1 MQGKLNFVL
10 FIWPGLVSCFLFQ
23 DCVTSMFRVV
33 DVAKRGINALYSF
46 VVPELWDK
54 NTQYTCNDIATDGK
68 RFGERNPDS
77 KEATLARER
86 LDEVKTSISK
96 FKIALVLCCSMH

>member
-1 MQGKLNFVL
+1 M
-10 FIWPGLVSCFLFQ
+10 
-23 DCVTSMFRVV
+23 TSMFRVV

-54 NTQYTCNDIATDGK
+54 NTQYTYNDIATDGK

-86 LDEVKTSISK
+86 LNEVKNSFSK
-96 FKIALVLCCSMH
+96 FIFALVLCCIMH